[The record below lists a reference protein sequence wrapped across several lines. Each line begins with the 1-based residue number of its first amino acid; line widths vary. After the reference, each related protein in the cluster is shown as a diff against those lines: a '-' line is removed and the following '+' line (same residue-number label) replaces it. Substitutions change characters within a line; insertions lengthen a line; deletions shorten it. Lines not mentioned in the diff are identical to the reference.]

1 MKNITKTH
9 KTGYSLCGSRL
20 KNSKMFILYIF
31 PDYSLVVTNH
41 TTRNEVLEELSSAKM
56 TIYIFHKNIEV
67 DTQIFCWL
75 AFDMFL

>member
-31 PDYSLVVTNH
+31 LDYSLVVTNH
-41 TTRNEVLEELSSAKM
+41 TTRNEVLELKSSAKM

-67 DTQIFCWL
+67 DTQIFC
-75 AFDMFL
+75 